1 MKAHTLFPDGRVV
14 DSEISDGPFPVALMR
29 GIVEGN
35 VEYVAVIFE
44 GHPATLIVNEVG
56 AVTDLEINPAAQL
69 TPNPRATAIYW
80 TATIQ
85 GRTGSN
91 YAPLTMPMVYG
102 VAVLI
107 ERDKRM
113 L

>member
-14 DSEISDGPFPVALMR
+14 DSEITDGPFPAAQMR
-29 GIVEGN
+29 GIVEGD
-35 VEYVAVIFE
+35 VELVAVIFE
-44 GHPATLIVNEVG
+44 GQPATLVVNETG
-56 AVTDLEINPAAQL
+56 AMQDSNRNPSAQL

-80 TATIQ
+80 TGTIQ

-107 ERDKRM
+107 ERDKRSF
-113 L
+113 